1 MILIDTSI
9 WADHFNR
16 PNNELIKIARA
27 GQVIVHPFVV
37 GELAAGNL
45 RPWESSVAALRAL
58 PTTTVAREDEFFGF
72 VLERQLMG
80 TGLSFVDIH
89 LLASAAQDNCQ
100 LWTRDK
106 RLAAKAGELGCQH
119 TP

>member
-16 PNNELIKIARA
+16 PSDDLNSIVRSRRVLI
-27 GQVIVHPFVV
+27 HPFVI

-45 RPWESSVAALRAL
+45 HPWESSVSALRAL
-58 PTTTVAREDEFFGF
+58 PTSAVATDDEYYTFLFD
-72 VLERQLMG
+72 RKLMG
-80 TGLSFVDIH
+80 SGLSFVDIH
-89 LLASAAQDNCQ
+89 LLASANRDNCP

-106 RLAAKAGELGCQH
+106 RLSAKADELDCLYVI
-119 TP
+119 